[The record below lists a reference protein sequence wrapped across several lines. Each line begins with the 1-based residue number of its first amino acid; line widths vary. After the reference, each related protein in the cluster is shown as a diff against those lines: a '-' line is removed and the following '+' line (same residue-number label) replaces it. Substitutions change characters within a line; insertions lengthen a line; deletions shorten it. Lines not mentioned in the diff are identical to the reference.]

1 MTVSNKKTLATLDTD
16 ELNDYLSSTYVL
28 LLTYT
33 SVNALY
39 IYIYIY
45 IYMSE
50 FIKGYLQ
57 KFQARFHKLTLEVNK
72 KKTVE
77 SR

>member
-39 IYIYIY
+39 IYIY
-45 IYMSE
+45 MSE